1 VYGGVVSFVVPAAS
15 YDRFMGRY
23 STQLSP
29 QLADLA
35 GVEAGQRA
43 LDVGC
48 GSGMLTAEL
57 VARLGADA
65 VAAVDPSEPFVA
77 AVRERHPGV
86 ELHQCGAEQMPFA
99 DATFD
104 AALAQL
110 VISFMT
116 DPAAGLREMVR
127 VTRPGGVIAVCM
139 WDLGGGRSP
148 ISPFWQAAIQ
158 LDPGALGERR
168 LVGGRDGEIV
178 ELMEATGLAEVTQTE
193 LRSAIEHPTFDDWW
207 QPFGLGV
214 GPVGTYMN
222 GLSAAQRDALR
233 ERCRELLGDGPFTL
247 ETWAWAARGVVT
259 PD

>member
-1 VYGGVVSFVVPAAS
+1 VSFAVSADS

-23 STQLSP
+23 SAQLSP

-48 GSGMLTAEL
+48 GSGALTAEL
-57 VARLGADA
+57 VARLGSGA
-65 VAAVDPSEPFVA
+65 VAAVDPSESFVA

-86 ELHQCGAEQMPFA
+86 EVHQCGAEQMPFA

-116 DPAAGLREMVR
+116 DAVAGLREMVR

-139 WDLGGGRSP
+139 WDVAGGRAP
-148 ISPFWQAAIQ
+148 ISPFWQAALE
-158 LDPGALGERR
+158 LDPGARGERR
-168 LVGGRDGEIV
+168 LVGVRKGEIA
-178 ELMEATGLAEVTQTE
+178 ELLEAVGVAEIAQAE
-193 LRSAIEHPTFDDWW
+193 LHATVEHPTFDDWW

-214 GPVGTYMN
+214 GPAGTY
-222 GLSAAQRDALR
+222 LEKLDAARRDALR
-233 ERCRELLGDGPFTL
+233 TRCCELLGVGPFTL
-247 ETWAWAARGVVT
+247 QTWAWAARGVVT
-259 PD
+259 PH